1 MSIHQPSSQVNSLNH
16 VLTIPCLTQIVDL
29 KQRNEKPG
37 WCVVDL
43 FTLPFPCGI
52 VRVCTSFVNISKS
65 VEFFHGKIWT
75 SLVKNVGID
84 IPPPPQMYY
93 MFDKLLLLAKGK
105 TAYFGP
111 VRQAMS
117 FFSSVGLHCDLQ
129 YNPADYM
136 SESITSSLHHNDV
149 MFYWWSGLPC
159 SGSGNQWRQSEDFDW
174 RRSKARN

>member
-1 MSIHQPSSQVNSLNH
+1 M
-16 VLTIPCLTQIVDL
+16 
-29 KQRNEKPG
+29 
-37 WCVVDL
+37 
-43 FTLPFPCGI
+43 
-52 VRVCTSFVNISKS
+52 
-65 VEFFHGKIWT
+65 
-75 SLVKNVGID
+75 VKNVGID

-136 SESITSSLHHNDV
+136 SESIASSLHHNDV

-159 SGSGNQWRQSEDFDW
+159 SGSGNQ
-174 RRSKARN
+174 